1 MLEEALAG
9 DGLLVVGRGEE
20 RVARVVHGGGGGGG
34 GGSGGGGGG
43 DVDRGGHG
51 GGADQLEKMDILT
64 TS

>member
-20 RVARVVHGGGGGGG
+20 RVARVVRGRGGGGG
-34 GGSGGGGGG
+34 GGSGGGG

-51 GGADQLEKMDILT
+51 GGADQLEKNG
-64 TS
+64 